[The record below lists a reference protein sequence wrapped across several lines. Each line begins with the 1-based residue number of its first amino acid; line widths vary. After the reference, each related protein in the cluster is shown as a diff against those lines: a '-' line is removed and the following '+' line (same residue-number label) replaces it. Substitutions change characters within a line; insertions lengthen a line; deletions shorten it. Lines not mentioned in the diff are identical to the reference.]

1 MLCQY
6 ASIWTMEATGRS
18 VLVVFSEL
26 WWWGLASLKKLSV
39 QQQNV
44 LQFMPDVSVSASWSN
59 SFDAS
64 SGKKEKGK

>member
-44 LQFMPDVSVSASWSN
+44 LQFMPDVSVSAS
-59 SFDAS
+59 
-64 SGKKEKGK
+64 